1 MITDT
6 EKLFK
11 RKTSSLRYYDN
22 NKEAIK
28 ARSTEYNNSHRERT
42 AELWK
47 LRYEAMKTDPVAY
60 EAYRAKRRLCK
71 AKSYLKKKGCM
82 PPERKATVPKE
93 RRKKSVIPEFEGP
106 LEVKIIDKNP
116 PRIFE
121 SKIKIFTGEFTM
133 TF

>member
-11 RKTSSLRYYDN
+11 RKTSSIRYYDN

-60 EAYRAKRRLCK
+60 EAYRAKRKLSK
-71 AKSYLKKKGCM
+71 AKSYLKKKGTL
-82 PPERKATVPKE
+82 PPERKVWALKE
-93 RRKKSVIPEFEGP
+93 PRKKIVIPDGP
-106 LEVKIIDKNP
+106 CNVKIIDKNP
-116 PRIFE
+116 PKVVD
-121 SKIKIFTGEFTM
+121 SKIEILTGNFIV